1 MTSRMHKTSRR
12 RIGPMPAHTWLS
24 IRVELVEGRG
34 EHYWPRPGRL
44 FAAARSHFYAQL
56 ATAIDDAFGRWDRS
70 HLHEFDLA
78 DGTRI
83 GMPHPESGDEDML
96 DETRENLSRLQ
107 TSEQFI
113 YVFDLGDDWTHLC
126 TVAEASIDP
135 RDALGVVP
143 NAPLPYFGWG
153 NIPDQYGRAWAG
165 EDAQSPIPLDPEL
178 RDLPPLRPG
187 WGSTH

>member
-83 GMPHPESGDEDML
+83 GMPDPESR
-96 DETRENLSRLQ
+96 TFRVSRPLSNSSMCSTLVTIGH
-107 TSEQFI
+107 TS
-113 YVFDLGDDWTHLC
+113 
-126 TVAEASIDP
+126 
-135 RDALGVVP
+135 
-143 NAPLPYFGWG
+143 
-153 NIPDQYGRAWAG
+153 
-165 EDAQSPIPLDPEL
+165 AQSTRPALIRVTLSAWFPTPLCHISGGGTSRINTGGLGPA
-178 RDLPPLRPG
+178 RTRNPPYL
-187 WGSTH
+187 